1 MICII
6 GTPFFTTEA
15 LFQRGQRWP
24 ASTTQTSHETRLE
37 ALPSLLARAA
47 RSKVSQGPS
56 AKPAE
61 YSNGSAARAW

>member
-6 GTPFFTTEA
+6 GTPVLTKED
-15 LFQRGQRWP
+15 LFQRWQRWP

-37 ALPSLLARAA
+37 ALLSILARAA
-47 RSKVSQGPS
+47 CSKVSQGPS

-61 YSNGSAARAW
+61 HSNGSANRA